1 MRRSGRSRMRSDIAA
16 RREREQIFR
25 LRRRLLSKK
34 ITVRQ
39 RLYNLRIVARQAQ
52 PEDANG
58 PPKDEGEDLPRRGGR
73 GRQDLPNPTIHPRS
87 VRRPIHLDARR
98 EGLEERDQIGRA
110 ERSEERRVGKEGR
123 ATRWPRDWSS
133 DVCSSDLEDC
143 GASGPT
149 RGCKWTAKR

>member
-1 MRRSGRSRMRSDIAA
+1 MRSDIAA

-39 RLYNLRIVARQAQ
+39 RLYNLRMVARQAQ

-73 GRQDLPNPTIHPRS
+73 GRQDLPPLTMHPRS
-87 VRRPIHLDARR
+87 VRQPNHLDART
-98 EGLEERDQIGRA
+98 EGLHESAHIGRA
-110 ERSEERRVGKEGR
+110 E
-123 ATRWPRDWSS
+123 
-133 DVCSSDLEDC
+133 
-143 GASGPT
+143 
-149 RGCKWTAKR
+149 